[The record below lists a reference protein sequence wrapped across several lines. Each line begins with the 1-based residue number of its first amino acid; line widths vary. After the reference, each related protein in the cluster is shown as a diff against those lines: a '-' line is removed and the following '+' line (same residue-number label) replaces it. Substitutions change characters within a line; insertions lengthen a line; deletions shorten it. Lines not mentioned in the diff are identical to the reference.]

1 MTDFGRPPLVEALRL
16 TKRWPGVVAL
26 DGVDFSVR
34 PGEVHVLFGENGAG
48 KSTLISILAGVTTPS
63 EGSVLRDGEPVAFAS
78 VRDARAAGISAVFQE
93 FSLVPTLTVAENMF
107 LGDELGAG
115 PFVDRAAQR
124 RRAVELL
131 ARLDF
136 AIDPDAV
143 VAGLSRAEQQMVEIA
158 KSLRSDLSVLI
169 LDEPTASLSDK
180 ETDHLFGVVEALKA
194 DGIGIV
200 YISHRIHEFAR
211 IADRITVLRD
221 GRLCAT
227 VPAAGVTEET
237 LLELMAGRAVGE
249 IYPDIPRHPGAVR
262 LEVEGLV
269 ARSVDGVSFTAR
281 AGEVLGMAGLVG
293 SGKSELWQAVLG
305 LAPKKA
311 GRIVLGDRD
320 VSAGSVADLVEAGLH
335 YLPPDRKEDGLQLAA
350 SVEDNLVFGLL
361 DAEEV
366 VRPLGLVSIGTAR
379 RVARAIAD
387 RVEVARRHLPRLV
400 SQLSGG
406 NQQKVLFGKGLGRD
420 FDVYVFDEPTVGVDM
435 GTRAQLYRLI
445 DGLVRAGKAVIVV
458 SSDLNE
464 VMNLSH
470 RLLVFADGR
479 ITAELE
485 GDAISET
492 EVLRHFFDDERTPA

>member
-1 MTDFGRPPLVEALRL
+1 MTEFGRPPLVEVLRL

-34 PGEVHVLFGENGAG
+34 AGEVHVLFGENGAG

-63 EGSVLRDGEPVAFAS
+63 EGTVLRDGEPVAFAS

-107 LGDELGAG
+107 LGEEIGVG

-131 ARLDF
+131 AQLDF
-136 AIDPDAV
+136 VIDPDAV
-143 VAGLSRAEQQMVEIA
+143 VVGLSRAEQQMVEIA
-158 KSLRSDLSVLI
+158 KSLRSEVSVLI
-169 LDEPTASLSDK
+169 LDEPTASLSDR
-180 ETDHLFGVVEALKA
+180 ETAHLFSVVEALKA
-194 DGIGIV
+194 RGIGIV

-227 VPAAGVTEET
+227 VPAEGVTEEK
-237 LLELMAGRAVGE
+237 LLELMAGRAIGE
-249 IYPDIPRHPGAVR
+249 IYPDIPRRPGAVR
-262 LEVEGLV
+262 LAVEGLIAPAV
-269 ARSVDGVSFTAR
+269 RDVSFAAR

-305 LAPKKA
+305 LAPKRA
-311 GRIVLGDRD
+311 GRVVLADRD

-350 SVEDNLVFGLL
+350 TVEDNLVVGLL
-361 DAEEV
+361 AAEEV
-366 VRPLGLVSIGTAR
+366 ARPLGLVSIGSAR
-379 RVARAIAD
+379 RLARAIAD
-387 RVEVARRHLPRLV
+387 RVELARGHLPRLV

-406 NQQKVLFGKGLGRD
+406 NQQKVLFGKGLGHD
-420 FDVYVFDEPTVGVDM
+420 FDVYVFDEPTVGVDR

-458 SSDLNE
+458 SSDLTE

-485 GDAISET
+485 GEAIGEA
-492 EVLRHFFDDERTPA
+492 EVLRHFFVDERTPA